1 MLIADA
7 LSRLSPLEEGPVEK
21 QHVTVNFVQFSDEK
35 ITSLHSE
42 TKSDPELNVL
52 KDIIL
57 NGWPAKRREV
67 PKVIHK
73 YWSLRDELTIENGLI
88 MKGDRIII
96 PPTMQSE
103 ILEKIHTGHQGVVKC
118 QLRAKTCVYWVNI
131 NKDIEEMVRV
141 CVHCQEH
148 GNSQASEPL
157 EQPELPTRP
166 WQVIGTDLFYVSG
179 NEYLLLADYY
189 SKFFIV
195 KSIPKGKSTS
205 NTVIDMCKS
214 VFSEYGIP
222 EKLVSDNGSQYSSQ
236 SFKDFAKQWN
246 FSHITSS
253 PRYPQSNGFIER
265 QVQIV
270 KNTMVKAKQT
280 NTDVYLALLCLR
292 ATPVDSKIPSPAEL
306 LLNRKYGHRRL
317 YHPDNPTGRNLHR
330 LRTVPTRKV
339 TVREVDGKVRE
350 YNALEEVE
358 IPGFTQEIKQV
369 VLNAFGLSA
378 PLQDQSQMQEEHMES
393 SSSLQLS
400 GDQLVPAISPL
411 TNSDPRVQSKVNQ
424 VVPDREGYHEDED
437 DEGRSISLTEEVRE
451 WKQSEQQLF
460 QRATGVPQGSPPP
473 DGESHWSEEHVYFP
487 QATPAGSNFSSGS
500 EEEDGEDEEHQYF
513 PQATPVGSNY
523 SGDPEEED
531 NEEELP
537 APFRSS
543 FSFRSSVMSEE
554 EVLQNVRAVSSRIS
568 TTAILAMLET
578 SNILAMMPNKGV

>member
-1 MLIADA
+1 MTNPSEAN
-7 LSRLSPLEEGPVEK
+7 LEVAGNPS
-21 QHVTVNFVQFSDEK
+21 T
-35 ITSLHSE
+35 
-42 TKSDPELNVL
+42 
-52 KDIIL
+52 DIVDCTIQTT
-57 NGWPAKRREV
+57 
-67 PKVIHK
+67 
-73 YWSLRDELTIENGLI
+73 LRDGTYIVYEL
-88 MKGDRIII
+88 
-96 PPTMQSE
+96 
-103 ILEKIHTGHQGVVKC
+103 
-118 QLRAKTCVYWVNI
+118 
-131 NKDIEEMVRV
+131 
-141 CVHCQEH
+141 
-148 GNSQASEPL
+148 
-157 EQPELPTRP
+157 
-166 WQVIGTDLFYVSG
+166 F
-179 NEYLLLADYY
+179 
-189 SKFFIV
+189 
-195 KSIPKGKSTS
+195 
-205 NTVIDMCKS
+205 
-214 VFSEYGIP
+214 
-222 EKLVSDNGSQYSSQ
+222 
-236 SFKDFAKQWN
+236 
-246 FSHITSS
+246 
-253 PRYPQSNGFIER
+253 
-265 QVQIV
+265 
-270 KNTMVKAKQT
+270 
-280 NTDVYLALLCLR
+280 
-292 ATPVDSKIPSPAEL
+292 
-306 LLNRKYGHRRL
+306 
-317 YHPDNPTGRNLHR
+317 
-330 LRTVPTRKV
+330 PTRKV

-554 EVLQNVRAVSSRIS
+554 EVLQNE
-568 TTAILAMLET
+568 LDMLTQEHW
-578 SNILAMMPNKGV
+578 LDRQLVDD